1 MRSGIFSPKYYPSQ
15 KARYGNPNHDRHE
28 DRSYLIYQ
36 SLNRGFASL
45 GILHHLNDMSQNSI
59 AAHFF
64 GNKMKAPFLVDSTSI
79 HLSPHYFLYRYGLP
93 TDHTFIHK

>member
-1 MRSGIFSPKYYPSQ
+1 MRSGIFSPEYYPSQ
-15 KARYGNPNHDRHE
+15 KARYGNPNYDRHE

-36 SLNRGFASL
+36 FLNRGFASL
-45 GILHHLNDMSQNSI
+45 GILHHLNDMSQNGI

-64 GNKMKAPFLVDSTSI
+64 GNRMKASFLVDSTGIYLFPSY
-79 HLSPHYFLYRYGLP
+79 LFYRDRLP